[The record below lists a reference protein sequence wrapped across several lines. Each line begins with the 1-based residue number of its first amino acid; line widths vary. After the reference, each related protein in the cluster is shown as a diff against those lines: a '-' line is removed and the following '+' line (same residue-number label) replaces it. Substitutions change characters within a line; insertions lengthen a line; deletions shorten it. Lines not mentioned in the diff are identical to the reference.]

1 MMWLGREVLSLL
13 GGHNSLYGEVS
24 NAMGMI
30 VNMRQYPQQTIVWN
44 AAHGLQQQHT
54 AGREIQWSLKIRG
67 VADSGPYWGKELDF
81 QILWVD
87 EFAVRGSRLGG
98 WKSPGRF
105 GANKLRDLELLRNSC
120 SRYSNLPILNPLR
133 SSCSSSWFSILA

>member
-30 VNMRQYPQQTIVWN
+30 VNVRQYPQQTIVWN

-98 WKSPGRF
+98 GKVQE
-105 GANKLRDLELLRNSC
+105 ALALT
-120 SRYSNLPILNPLR
+120 
-133 SSCSSSWFSILA
+133 SSEIWSSSAILVQGTQTCQFSIHCVHPVHHRGFLF